1 MFPRSLVAASL
12 AAASLAVAAP
22 SAPAAISMPPAFP
35 HEVTVF
41 PERDFV
47 TVDGWPANTD
57 VRVDVLRN
65 GVNVGTAT
73 WKTDA
78 AGLAEINHPG
88 GGCWTGFT
96 PDILPGD
103 VVQATEIANPAN
115 GDATRVAPVR
125 VEQGTA
131 AARNAVT
138 APGTLNART
147 LAAGAPDVVFSG
159 ASQPDAT
166 AVSLSITDGTNT
178 IDIPAGSVVLAGGSW
193 TAPVPAARLAALS
206 DGQLTVA

>member
-73 WKTDA
+73 WRTDA

-88 GGCWTGFT
+88 GACWTGFT

-103 VVQATEIANPAN
+103 VVQATELANPAN
-115 GDATRVAPVR
+115 GDATRVAPVS
-125 VEQGTA
+125 VQQGTVVGGNVVIHGTAMTA
-131 AARNAVT
+131 AGTPVPVGALEQRVVAPDLVGLIGKRDVR
-138 APGTLNART
+138 APG
-147 LAAGAPDVVFSG
+147 AGNGWVGNFAYD
-159 ASQPDAT
+159 
-166 AVSLSITDGTNT
+166 
-178 IDIPAGSVVLAGGSW
+178 
-193 TAPVPAARLAALS
+193 PVGPPNPTR
-206 DGQLTVA
+206 